1 MSPRNVKSV
10 SVILGAVI
18 QTQELM
24 TAAQPD
30 RLDILIDQV
39 GRLTEVVTV
48 GFADLKELV
57 REQAETS
64 KRQEQNITRLV
75 GIVENLLQREQQR

>member
-1 MSPRNVKSV
+1 
-10 SVILGAVI
+10 
-18 QTQELM
+18 M

-30 RLDILIDQV
+30 RLDILVDQV

-48 GFADLKELV
+48 GFADLKDLV

>member
-1 MSPRNVKSV
+1 
-10 SVILGAVI
+10 
-18 QTQELM
+18 M

-64 KRQEQNITRLV
+64 KRQEQNISRLV
-75 GIVENLLQREQQR
+75 GIVENLLQREQR

>member
-1 MSPRNVKSV
+1 
-10 SVILGAVI
+10 
-18 QTQELM
+18 M

-48 GFADLKELV
+48 GFGDLKELV

-75 GIVENLLQREQQR
+75 GIVENLIQRDQQR

>member
-1 MSPRNVKSV
+1 
-10 SVILGAVI
+10 
-18 QTQELM
+18 M

-30 RLDILIDQV
+30 RLNILIDQV

-64 KRQEQNITRLV
+64 KRQEQNISRLV
-75 GIVENLLQREQQR
+75 GIVENLLQREQA